1 MVVLEQARALMLER
15 IKEIGK
21 EMVPLFDA
29 PGRVLA
35 EDITSICDFPPFDR
49 SPLDGYAVR
58 AGDLPGT
65 LSLIDKIFAGDVSQ
79 RVVTEGTAI
88 QIMTGAPIPNGAD
101 CIVRQEDVTRIGD
114 EVKIVITHRPFDNY
128 VYKGEDIKAGHLVLK
143 EGHRLNASGITVLAA
158 LGMGDV
164 TVFKRPVVGI
174 ISTGSELQSPGTD
187 LAPGHIYNSN
197 LYFLY
202 SRIIELGALPRLYSG
217 VSDTQED
224 IRIALDLAASEC
236 DFIISTGGVSVGEK
250 DLVKQSGEIAGFE
263 ILFSRVDVKPGSP
276 MFCGARNEKILLG
289 LSGNPMA
296 MATTFELMARPALVK
311 MSGCPD
317 LDLKVVMAI
326 AGDSYSNASK
336 KRRFLRVVLQH
347 QDQTQKIYC
356 QGLNQQSGRIL
367 TLLQTNGILEM
378 KPHTQIEPGDLVEV
392 YPI

>member
-1 MVVLEQARALMLER
+1 MVELEKARALMLER
-15 IKEIGK
+15 VK
-21 EMVPLFDA
+21 EMGTEVLPLFDA

-35 EDITSICDFPPFDR
+35 EDISSFQDFPPFDR

-58 AGDLPGT
+58 SVDLPGT
-65 LSLIDKIFAGDVSQ
+65 LAVIDKIYAGDVSQ
-79 RVVTEGTAI
+79 RMVTKGTAI
-88 QIMTGAPIPNGAD
+88 QIMTGAPIPVGAD
-101 CIVRQEDVTRIGD
+101 CVVRQEDTTRNGD
-114 EVKIVITHRPFDNY
+114 EVQITIIHRPFDNY
-128 VYKGEDIKAGHLVLK
+128 VYKGEDIKAGHLVLEK
-143 EGHRLNASGITVLAA
+143 GSRLSASGITILAA
-158 LGMGDV
+158 LGMGQIPAFKKP
-164 TVFKRPVVGI
+164 TVGL
-174 ISTGSELQSPGTD
+174 ISTGSELQSPGAD
-187 LAPGHIYNSN
+187 LKPGHIYNSN

-202 SRIIELGALPRLYSG
+202 SRILELGGLPKLYSG
-217 VSDTQED
+217 VADTGED
-224 IRIALDLAASEC
+224 IRQALDLAASQC

-276 MFCGARNEKILLG
+276 MFCGVRDEKILLG

-296 MATTFELMARPALVK
+296 MATTFELMARPALAK

-317 LDLKVVMAI
+317 LDLKAVMAI

-347 QDQTQKIYC
+347 QDQIQKVYC

-378 KPHTQIEPGDLVEV
+378 KPHTQIEPGDLVKV